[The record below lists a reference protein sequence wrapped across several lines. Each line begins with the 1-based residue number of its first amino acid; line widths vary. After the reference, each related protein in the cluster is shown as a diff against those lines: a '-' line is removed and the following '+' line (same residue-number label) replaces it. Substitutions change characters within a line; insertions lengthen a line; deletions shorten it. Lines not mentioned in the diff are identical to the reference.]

1 MMESVMRKS
10 LWVGMAFAALLAGC
24 ASKGVY
30 ESDAVVTET
39 FVVNTHSE
47 AAFRRAGE
55 YLRAC
60 HTQVQ
65 HAYNAA
71 YAWRAVK
78 GEKGAPDEARLYKVT
93 EPAKV
98 LELISAES
106 ATPSTSKV
114 TITVLGE
121 GRWDAAEI
129 AAAKASI
136 QSATPVCRKG
146 GEG

>member
-1 MMESVMRKS
+1 MRKS
-10 LWVGMAFAALLAGC
+10 LWLGMAFAALLVGC

-30 ESDAVVTET
+30 ESDAVLTET
-39 FVVNTHSE
+39 FTVNTNYE

-55 YLRAC
+55 YVRTC
-60 HTQVQ
+60 HVQVQ
-65 HAYNAA
+65 HAYNVA
-71 YAWRAVK
+71 YAWRHVK
-78 GEKGAPDEARLYKVT
+78 GEKGAPDEVQLYKVT

-98 LELISAES
+98 LELIAAET

-129 AAAKASI
+129 AAARASI

>member
-1 MMESVMRKS
+1 MRKS
-10 LWVGMAFAALLAGC
+10 LWVGMALAALLAGC

-39 FVVNTHSE
+39 FTVNTNYE

-55 YLRAC
+55 YVRTC
-60 HTQVQ
+60 HVQVQ
-65 HAYNAA
+65 HAYNVA
-71 YAWRAVK
+71 YAWRHVK
-78 GEKGAPDEARLYKVT
+78 GEKGAPDEVQLYKVS

-106 ATPSTSKV
+106 ASPSTSKV
-114 TITVLGE
+114 TVTVLGE

-129 AAAKASI
+129 AAAKTSI